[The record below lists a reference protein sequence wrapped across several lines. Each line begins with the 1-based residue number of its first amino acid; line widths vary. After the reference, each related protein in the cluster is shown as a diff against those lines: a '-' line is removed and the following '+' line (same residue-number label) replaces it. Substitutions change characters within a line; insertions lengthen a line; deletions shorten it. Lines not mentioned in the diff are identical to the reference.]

1 MKLQLIAKHAMKD
14 RTFVIAL
21 LALLLTSTV
30 MVIIFATQIKPSQLN
45 LPIRYTTFGVTHVY
59 NDSWYYL
66 LGFILFIIAAFVIH
80 SLIALKL
87 FSQKGPVIARLFL
100 IFSIML
106 VVIEYFYIISVLG
119 IALLSQ

>member
-1 MKLQLIAKHAMKD
+1 MKLQLIAKHALKD
-14 RTFVIAL
+14 RAFVIPLLGLL
-21 LALLLTSTV
+21 LASL
-30 MVIIFATQIKPSQLN
+30 VIVIVFATQIKPSQLN

-66 LGFILFIIAAFVIH
+66 LGFILFIVASFIIH

-100 IFSIML
+100 TLSIML
-106 VVIEYFYIISVLG
+106 VVIEYFFIISVLG